1 MKFLKRNKPPNEDEH
16 HVVHD
21 ARATAEE
28 EAAIDYPHGMKLAL
42 IMTSAYLSMFLV
54 ALVCDALPQVIL
66 IARKNHSTSI
76 RFANRSIVYRTD

>member
-54 ALVCDALPQVIL
+54 ALVREDPLQKSQLLAKLSSVQ
-66 IARKNHSTSI
+66 
-76 RFANRSIVYRTD
+76 

>member
-1 MKFLKRNKPPNEDEH
+1 MKFLKRNKPPNEDEN

-54 ALVCDALPQVIL
+54 ALVCDALSQIIP
-66 IARKNHSTSI
+66 IACERIQYFNQKG
-76 RFANRSIVYRTD
+76 